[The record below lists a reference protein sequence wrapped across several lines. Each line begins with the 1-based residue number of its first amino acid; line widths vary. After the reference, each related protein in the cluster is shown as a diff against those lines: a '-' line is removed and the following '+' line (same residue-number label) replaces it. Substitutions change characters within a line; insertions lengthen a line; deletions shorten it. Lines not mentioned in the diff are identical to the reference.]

1 VVPSFTNSGSIGTS
15 LSQFSEKLHKTVE
28 SPEKHCYWKEL
39 VLFLVDAGDTT
50 EGVAADSRWNM
61 AIEKVVILDDEPIV
75 RRSLELQLTRKKLAV
90 SVCTTIAEVEQVLAR
105 EAFDLMFVDVRLPDG
120 DGTDLLA
127 RLSSKADKP
136 MIVMMTGYGTVESAV
151 SCIRAGAFDY
161 IIKPFSSGQIDVI
174 LDKAENFSQAVKVS
188 QALAQQTSDQT
199 PLVGDSEAV
208 RQLRQMI
215 QKVAPTE
222 ATVLISG
229 ENGTGK
235 ELVATE
241 IFRASSRSGS
251 PFIKVNCAAIS
262 ETLIESEFFG
272 HEKGAFTGATEKR
285 EGRFELANRGTI
297 LLDEISEVSL
307 KLQAKLLRVLQER
320 EFERVGGGRPIQ
332 VNVRVLA
339 TTNRHLEKMVERQ
352 EFRQDLFYRLNVF
365 PIVVPPLRAR
375 KSDIRA
381 LAETFLTRI
390 SQRTGIPSPP
400 LAPQGLAILE
410 HYEWPGNVR
419 ELQNVLERAVIL
431 SEPGEPISLKVLGPM
446 FPETLERYGDEIET
460 ASSSLSFPDEIVP
473 LEKVEREY
481 ILYALK
487 KANGN
492 RTHTAQ
498 LLGIS
503 VRTLRNKLHEFFG
516 TENGQSAE

>member
-1 VVPSFTNSGSIGTS
+1 
-15 LSQFSEKLHKTVE
+15 
-28 SPEKHCYWKEL
+28 
-39 VLFLVDAGDTT
+39 
-50 EGVAADSRWNM
+50 M

-75 RRSLELQLTRKKLAV
+75 RRSLELQLTRKKLAI
-90 SVCTTIAEVEQVLAR
+90 SLCTTIAEVEQLLAK

-127 RLSSKADKP
+127 RLANRSDKP

-151 SCIRAGAFDY
+151 ACIRAGAFDY

-174 LDKAENFSQAVKVS
+174 LDKAENFAQAVKVS
-188 QALAQQTSDQT
+188 QVLAQQTSDQT
-199 PLVGDSEAV
+199 PLIGDSEPV

-241 IFRASSRSGS
+241 VFRASGRSAS

-320 EFERVGGGRPIQ
+320 EFERVGGSRPIR

-339 TTNRHLEKMVERQ
+339 TTNRHLDKLVKQ
-352 EFRQDLFYRLNVF
+352 HEFRQDLFYRLNVF
-365 PIVVPPLRAR
+365 PIVVPPLRTR
-375 KSDIRA
+375 KEDIRA
-381 LAETFLTRI
+381 LAEAFLLRTTH
-390 SQRTGIPSPP
+390 RTGIAPP
-400 LAPQGLAILE
+400 TLAPEALAVLQR
-410 HYEWPGNVR
+410 YDWPGNVR
-419 ELQNVLERAVIL
+419 ELQNVIERAVIL
-431 SEPGEPISLKVLGPM
+431 TEPNEPISTTTLGPM
-446 FPETLERYGDEIET
+446 FPQTFKQMRSENEPGP
-460 ASSSLSFPDEIVP
+460 SSLNFPDQIVP
-473 LEKVEREY
+473 LEAVEKEY
-481 ILYALK
+481 ILYALR

-498 LLGIS
+498 MLGIS
-503 VRTLRNKLHEFFG
+503 IRTLRNKLHEILEQHDG
-516 TENGQSAE
+516 RPQP

>member
-1 VVPSFTNSGSIGTS
+1 
-15 LSQFSEKLHKTVE
+15 
-28 SPEKHCYWKEL
+28 
-39 VLFLVDAGDTT
+39 
-50 EGVAADSRWNM
+50 M

-90 SVCTTIAEVEQVLAR
+90 TVCTTIAEVEQALTK
-105 EAFDLMFVDVRLPDG
+105 ESFDLMFVDVRLPDG

-127 RLSSKADKP
+127 RVSNRADKP
-136 MIVMMTGYGTVESAV
+136 MVVMMTGYGTVESAV
-151 SCIRAGAFDY
+151 SCIRNGAFDY

-174 LDKAENFSQAVKVS
+174 LDKAENFSQVVKVS
-188 QALAQQTSDQT
+188 QVLAQQTSDQM
-199 PLVGDSEAV
+199 PLIGDSEPV
-208 RQLRQMI
+208 RLLRQMI

-235 ELVATE
+235 EMVATE
-241 IFRASSRSGS
+241 IFRASGRAAA

-262 ETLIESEFFG
+262 DTLIETEFFG

-285 EGRFELANRGTI
+285 EGRFEIANRGTI

-320 EFERVGGGRPIQ
+320 EFERVGGSRPIP

-339 TTNRHLEKMVERQ
+339 TTNRHLEKLVKQ
-352 EFRQDLFYRLNVF
+352 NEFRQDLFYRLNVF

-375 KSDIRA
+375 KGDIRA
-381 LAETFLTRI
+381 LAQSFLKRI
-390 SQRTGIPSPP
+390 TQRTGIAPP
-400 LAPQGLAILE
+400 MLTEEALAILE
-410 HYEWPGNVR
+410 GYDWPGNVR
-419 ELQNVLERAVIL
+419 ELQNVIERAVIL
-431 SEPGEPISLKVLGPM
+431 SEPNEPITQGILGPM
-446 FPETLERYGDEIET
+446 FPQT
-460 ASSSLSFPDEIVP
+460 AKQIRSASQSAPSTPAFPNEIVP
-473 LEKVEREY
+473 LETVEKEY

-498 LLGIS
+498 MLGIS
-503 VRTLRNKLHEFFG
+503 IRTLRNKLHEISDG
-516 TENGQSAE
+516 NGGPEE

>member
-1 VVPSFTNSGSIGTS
+1 
-15 LSQFSEKLHKTVE
+15 
-28 SPEKHCYWKEL
+28 
-39 VLFLVDAGDTT
+39 
-50 EGVAADSRWNM
+50 M

-90 SVCTTIAEVEQVLAR
+90 TVCTTIAEVEQSLTK
-105 EAFDLMFVDVRLPDG
+105 ESFDLMFVDVRLPDG

-127 RLSSKADKP
+127 RVSNRADKP
-136 MIVMMTGYGTVESAV
+136 MVVMMTGYGTVESAV
-151 SCIRAGAFDY
+151 SCIRNGAFDY
-161 IIKPFSSGQIDVI
+161 IIKPFSAGQIDVI
-174 LDKAENFSQAVKVS
+174 LDKAENFAQAVKVS
-188 QALAQQTSDQT
+188 QVLAQQTTEQM
-199 PLVGDSEAV
+199 PLIGDSEPV
-208 RQLRQMI
+208 RLLRQMI

-235 ELVATE
+235 EMVATE
-241 IFRASSRSGS
+241 IFRASGRAAA

-272 HEKGAFTGATEKR
+272 HEKGAFTGASEKR

-320 EFERVGGGRPIQ
+320 EFERVGGSRPIP

-339 TTNRHLEKMVERQ
+339 TTNRHLEKLVKQ
-352 EFRQDLFYRLNVF
+352 NEFRQDLFYRLNVF
-365 PIVVPPLRAR
+365 PIVVPPLRSR
-375 KSDIRA
+375 KEDIRA
-381 LAETFLTRI
+381 LAQAFLKRI
-390 SQRTGIPSPP
+390 TQRTGIASPM
-400 LAPQGLAILE
+400 LTEEALAILE
-410 HYEWPGNVR
+410 RYDWPGNVR
-419 ELQNVLERAVIL
+419 ELQNVIERAVIL
-431 SEPGEPISLKVLGPM
+431 SEPNEPISQAILNPM
-446 FPETLERYGDEIET
+446 FPQT
-460 ASSSLSFPDEIVP
+460 AKQMRTEVDSAASTPAFPNEIVP
-473 LEKVEREY
+473 LETVEKEY

-498 LLGIS
+498 MLGIS
-503 VRTLRNKLHEFFG
+503 IRTLRNKLHEISDGNGG
-516 TENGQSAE
+516 TED

>member
-1 VVPSFTNSGSIGTS
+1 
-15 LSQFSEKLHKTVE
+15 
-28 SPEKHCYWKEL
+28 
-39 VLFLVDAGDTT
+39 
-50 EGVAADSRWNM
+50 M

-90 SVCTTIAEVEQVLAR
+90 TVCTTIAEVEQALAK
-105 EAFDLMFVDVRLPDG
+105 ESFDLMFVDVRLPDG

-127 RLSSKADKP
+127 RVSNRADKP
-136 MIVMMTGYGTVESAV
+136 MVVMMTGYGTVESAV
-151 SCIRAGAFDY
+151 SCIRNGAFDY

-188 QALAQQTSDQT
+188 QVLAQQNTDQM
-199 PLVGDSEAV
+199 PLIGDSEPI

-215 QKVAPTE
+215 LKVAPTE

-235 ELVATE
+235 EMVATE
-241 IFRASSRSGS
+241 IFRASGRAGA

-272 HEKGAFTGATEKR
+272 HEKGAFTGASEKR

-320 EFERVGGGRPIQ
+320 EFERVGGSRPIP

-339 TTNRHLEKMVERQ
+339 TTNRHLEKLVKQ
-352 EFRQDLFYRLNVF
+352 NEFRQDLFYRLNVF
-365 PIVVPPLRAR
+365 PIVVPPLRSR
-375 KSDIRA
+375 KEDIRA
-381 LAETFLTRI
+381 LAEAFLKRI
-390 SQRTGIPSPP
+390 TQRTGIASPK
-400 LAPQGLAILE
+400 LTEEALAILE
-410 HYEWPGNVR
+410 QYDWPGNVR
-419 ELQNVLERAVIL
+419 ELQNVIERAVIL
-431 SEPGEPISLKVLGPM
+431 SEPSEPISQAILGPM
-446 FPETLERYGDEIET
+446 FPHMAKQVRSENEPTSAT
-460 ASSSLSFPDEIVP
+460 PAFPSEVVP
-473 LEKVEREY
+473 LETVEKEY

-503 VRTLRNKLHEFFG
+503 IRTLRNKLHEISEG
-516 TENGQSAE
+516 NGGPED

>member
-1 VVPSFTNSGSIGTS
+1 
-15 LSQFSEKLHKTVE
+15 
-28 SPEKHCYWKEL
+28 
-39 VLFLVDAGDTT
+39 
-50 EGVAADSRWNM
+50 M
-61 AIEKVVILDDEPIV
+61 AIEKVAILDDEPIV

-90 SVCTTIAEVEQVLAR
+90 SVCSTIAEVEQMLAK
-105 EAFDLMFVDVRLPDG
+105 ESFDLMFVDVRLPDG

-127 RLSSKADKP
+127 RVSTRTDKP
-136 MIVMMTGYGTVESAV
+136 MIVMMTGYGTVEAAV
-151 SCIRAGAFDY
+151 ACIRAGAFDY

-174 LDKAENFSQAVKVS
+174 LDKAENFAQAVKVS
-188 QALAQQTSDQT
+188 QVLARQPSDQT
-199 PLVGDSEAV
+199 PLIGDSEPV

-241 IFRASSRSGS
+241 IFRASGRSAA

-272 HEKGAFTGATEKR
+272 HEKGAFTGASEKR

-320 EFERVGGGRPIQ
+320 EFERVGGSRPIP

-339 TTNRHLEKMVERQ
+339 TTNRHLEKLVKEN

-375 KSDIRA
+375 KGDIRA
-381 LAETFLTRI
+381 LAEAFLKRI
-390 SQRTGIPSPP
+390 TQRTGIASPTLTTEA
-400 LAPQGLAILE
+400 LAVLE
-410 HYEWPGNVR
+410 NYDWPGNVR
-419 ELQNVLERAVIL
+419 ELQNVVERAVIL
-431 SEPGEPISLKVLGPM
+431 SEPHEPISPAMLGPM
-446 FPETLERYGDEIET
+446 FPQTLKQIRAEVAPT
-460 ASSSLSFPDEIVP
+460 PSSLSFPDQVLP
-473 LEKVEREY
+473 LETVEKEY

-487 KANGN
+487 KSNGN

-503 VRTLRNKLHEFFG
+503 IRTLRNKLHEILD
-516 TENGQSAE
+516 EDNGGSVE

>member
-1 VVPSFTNSGSIGTS
+1 
-15 LSQFSEKLHKTVE
+15 
-28 SPEKHCYWKEL
+28 
-39 VLFLVDAGDTT
+39 
-50 EGVAADSRWNM
+50 M

-75 RRSLELQLTRKKLAV
+75 RRSLELQLTRKRLAV
-90 SVCTTIAEVEQVLAR
+90 TVCTTIAEVEQALTK
-105 EAFDLMFVDVRLPDG
+105 ESFDLMFVDVRLPDG

-127 RLSSKADKP
+127 RVSNRADKP
-136 MIVMMTGYGTVESAV
+136 MVVMMTGYGTVESAV
-151 SCIRAGAFDY
+151 SCIRNGAFDY

-174 LDKAENFSQAVKVS
+174 LDKAENFAQAVKVS
-188 QALAQQTSDQT
+188 QVLAQQTSDQM
-199 PLVGDSEAV
+199 PLIGDSEPV
-208 RQLRQMI
+208 RLLRQMI

-241 IFRASSRSGS
+241 IFRASGRAAA

-262 ETLIESEFFG
+262 ETLIETEFFG
-272 HEKGAFTGATEKR
+272 HEKGAFTGAAEKR
-285 EGRFELANRGTI
+285 EGRFEIANRGTI

-320 EFERVGGGRPIQ
+320 EFERVGGSRPIP

-339 TTNRHLEKMVERQ
+339 TTNRHLEKLVKQ
-352 EFRQDLFYRLNVF
+352 NEFRQDLFYRLNVF

-375 KSDIRA
+375 KEDIRA
-381 LAETFLTRI
+381 LAQAFLKRI
-390 SQRTGIPSPP
+390 TQRTGIASPM
-400 LAPQGLAILE
+400 LTEEALAILE
-410 HYEWPGNVR
+410 GYDWPGNVR
-419 ELQNVLERAVIL
+419 ELQNVIERAVIL
-431 SEPGEPISLKVLGPM
+431 SEPNEPITQAILGPM
-446 FPETLERYGDEIET
+446 FPRT
-460 ASSSLSFPDEIVP
+460 AKLIRTESQSAPSTPAFPTEIVP
-473 LEKVEREY
+473 LETVEKEY

-498 LLGIS
+498 MLGIS
-503 VRTLRNKLHEFFG
+503 IRTLRNKLHEISDG
-516 TENGQSAE
+516 NGGPEE